1 MSISET
7 ILVIDDERGILELT
21 QMLLESQ
28 GYDVLTANDAI
39 SGLELIEKKSPA
51 LVLLDYMMPVMDGF
65 TALRQIKERFPR
77 SYVVMFTGKGSE
89 EIAVELMKAGA
100 SDYLRKPFGNQE
112 LLERISAVLKLRR
125 IELHNLE
132 LRAERERLLREVE
145 EWNLELERRVDEKSL
160 ELEKAQAEIIQ
171 AEKLATFGHIS
182 AGLAH
187 EIRNPLN
194 SISLFSQ
201 LLQSDL
207 HGNEDQ
213 LASIEKIMHEV
224 DRIDNLLVK
233 LLAASKQTYGEFA
246 AVHIDKVVNEVL
258 KTIEDKARA
267 QGVSVATD
275 LAAGLSPI
283 WANRDEIEQIF
294 TNLFTNSLQAMEH
307 GGTLSVA
314 VSEEGDELR
323 IVVSD
328 DGCGIPE
335 IHFGKI
341 FDPFF
346 TTKSKGTGFGLSVV
360 LRIVKTCHGHIDVES
375 SPDQG
380 TIFTIRL
387 PLQHPTKL

>member
-1 MSISET
+1 MTMPET

-28 GYDVLTANDAI
+28 GYEVLTASDAI
-39 SGLELIEKKSPA
+39 AGLELIEKHSPA

-65 TALRQIKERFPR
+65 TALREIRERFPR

-112 LLERISAVLKLRR
+112 LLERISTVLKLRR
-125 IELHNLE
+125 IELHNME
-132 LRAERERLLREVE
+132 LRTERERLLREVE
-145 EWNLELERRVDEKSL
+145 EWNLELECRVDEKSR

-207 HGNEDQ
+207 QDNDDQ
-213 LASIEKIMHEV
+213 LESIGKIMNEV

-246 AVHIDKVVNEVL
+246 AVHVDKVIGEVL
-258 KTIEDKARA
+258 GTIKDKAEA
-267 QGVSVATD
+267 QGVTLLTD
-275 LAAGLSPI
+275 MAGKLSPL

-294 TNLFTNSLQAMEH
+294 TNLLTNSLQAMEN
-307 GGTLSVA
+307 GGTLQVA
-314 VSEEGDELR
+314 VSEQGENLH

-335 IHFGKI
+335 AHFGKI

-375 SPDQG
+375 NPEQG
-380 TIFTIRL
+380 TTFTIRL
-387 PLQHPTKL
+387 PLQPPTKL